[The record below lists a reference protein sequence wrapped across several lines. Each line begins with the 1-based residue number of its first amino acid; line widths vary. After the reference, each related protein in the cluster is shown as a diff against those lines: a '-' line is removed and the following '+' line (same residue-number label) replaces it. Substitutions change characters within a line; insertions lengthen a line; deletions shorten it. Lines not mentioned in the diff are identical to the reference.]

1 MRGGPGGGQAGPE
14 LARSREHGRSGVSL
28 LDTAY
33 AIDAPL
39 LGHEDADNDEIAGP
53 VDAWVATI
61 ADSDPI
67 PCIPQPLFNKSAG
80 LVVFFVDDNV
90 PGMPHA
96 RILGRPGGAAMS
108 GGLPRISIEMKAKW
122 ARTPLTIT
130 YSQWLL
136 SWWK

>member
-1 MRGGPGGGQAGPE
+1 M
-14 LARSREHGRSGVSL
+14 SL
-28 LDTAY
+28 LDTAH

-39 LGHEDADNDEIAGP
+39 LGHEDTHNDKTAGP
-53 VDAWVATI
+53 IDAWIATI

-67 PCIPQPLFNKSAG
+67 TRIAQPLLNKSAG
-80 LVVFFVDDNV
+80 LMVFFVDDNV

-108 GGLPRISIEMKAKW
+108 GSLPHISIETTAKW

-130 YSQWLL
+130 YGQWLL
-136 SWWK
+136 AWCK